1 MIWRSD
7 LVRMDRF
14 HRNLSSPDQT
24 IVRSKAITAEEKVDR
39 NEKTSRLR
47 RERLSRQR
55 QAFPSPP

>member
-7 LVRMDRF
+7 LVRMDEF
-14 HRNLSSPDQT
+14 HRSASSPDQT
-24 IVRSKAITAEEKVDR
+24 TIRSKAITEEEKVDR

-55 QAFPSPP
+55 QALPSLP